1 MLVSR
6 YLHSAFKVSNPS
18 GKLLTAEPITDG
30 LSQQL
35 PTWVGNFE
43 SVMKATGN
51 KHDRSNSSLP
61 KVQQPKTESIQKLSA
76 VT

>member
-6 YLHSAFKVSNPS
+6 CFHNAFKVSNPS
-18 GKLLTAEPITDG
+18 GKLLTEPISDG
-30 LSQQL
+30 LSSQQL

-43 SVMKATGN
+43 SAMKVTGN
-51 KHDRSNSSLP
+51 KHDQSNSSLP
-61 KVQQPKTESIQKLSA
+61 KLPQPVTESIHKLAA